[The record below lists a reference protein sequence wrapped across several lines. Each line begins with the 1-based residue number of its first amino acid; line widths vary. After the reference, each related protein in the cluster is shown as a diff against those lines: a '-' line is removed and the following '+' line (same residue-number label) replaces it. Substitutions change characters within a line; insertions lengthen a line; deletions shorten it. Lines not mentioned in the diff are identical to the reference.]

1 METNTIALRFIKL
14 VTRPQCSVYVNKLQ
28 HLAIGYNH
36 TVGVHKGTTCA
47 EEQAE
52 VWLQEDIKYIK
63 NMLRRAFPGQLNYWQ
78 TVALTSLIHEITL
91 ETFRS
96 SQIYVYLLNKQYKL
110 ASQEFKKYDM
120 KNTSVLRRIQE
131 QNLFNYIG
139 SKP

>member
-1 METNTIALRFIKL
+1 MLEDSLIKL
-14 VTRPQCSVYVNKLQ
+14 VTKPKFSVYVNKLQ
-28 HLAIGYNH
+28 QLAVGYNH
-36 TVGVHKGTTCA
+36 TMWVHKGTTCT

-63 NMLRRAFPGQLNYWQ
+63 SMLHRAFSYQLNYWQ

-120 KNTSVLRRIQE
+120 KNTSVLRRTQE

-139 SKP
+139 ASYEL